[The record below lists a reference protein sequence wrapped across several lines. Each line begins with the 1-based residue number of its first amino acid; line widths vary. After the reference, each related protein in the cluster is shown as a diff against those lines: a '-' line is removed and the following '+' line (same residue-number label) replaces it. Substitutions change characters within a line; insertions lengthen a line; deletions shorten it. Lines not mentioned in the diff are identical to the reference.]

1 MDQHEQEL
9 SFEKTL
15 DDSKM
20 LLDDASRV
28 ADEDYEFTL
37 EGILEEFGGGARRN
51 IPAAKP
57 APKPASPVTMPL
69 PEIPE
74 EPEEP
79 EEAEDGETAESVGD
93 EEAEETGAMADI
105 VPTLDTPQSFSLQE
119 VLSRTVQDVLD
130 EQKNE
135 PVLADPP
142 PRRGLFSRRKK
153 PVETEELYERADI
166 DDTGEKPVRAPAKPT
181 PPPEPPEEPEPPIE
195 ETVADY
201 RDAMQN
207 ARRVT
212 RYAALI
218 TVLMWIP
225 QVLDRF
231 GVMPAMYA
239 EEPLFCVLPYFVLLS
254 LLCVLGREV
263 FLYGFEKII
272 TLKLTYELFTALLC
286 VAALADT
293 ALYFLLP
300 SRRNAALPLHSVA
313 ALSMTCALWGRS
325 MLFRALYDSFR
336 VAAIGDAPYMVTTTA
351 GGAAKRTGRIAGFS
365 VTAERED
372 VSGRWQTII
381 LPVILVGV
389 FVFSILSTVEGKSG
403 MLWFWNFSAILACA
417 NTLSFPLV
425 YALPLRRVTRRFAKS
440 GSALAGYAGADTI
453 RRSNC
458 VILTDTDLFPP
469 GTVTLNGLKIFGEE
483 SGKVFSYAATMAH
496 ASESGLSR
504 LFDNLLEA
512 EGGHLETLSDLNF
525 YEEGGVGG
533 TIHGETVLF
542 GTSSFCRKMG
552 IPLPHGLTLKT
563 GMFLAVDGTLI
574 AVFAVKYMAAEN
586 VDWALHALHRARIT
600 PVLAVRDGNITPAL
614 LKRKFGTDAR
624 AVYPQL
630 STRLALSEKQG
641 AKPSALIYREGL
653 MPYAEL
659 AVGAKRLCRA
669 VRAGN
674 LLSLTASVVGTMMS
688 FYLSFVAAYT
698 LFTPFSLL
706 AFLALWTVAA
716 LIDGLFVDK
725 Y

>member
-1 MDQHEQEL
+1 MDQQEL
-9 SFEKTL
+9 EFEKTL

-37 EGILEEFGGGARRN
+37 EGILAEFGGAS
-51 IPAAKP
+51 AQKKP
-57 APKPASPVTMPL
+57 VGGEPPKPAVTIPMHL
-69 PEIPE
+69 PEPE
-74 EPEEP
+74 SADEPE
-79 EEAEDGETAESVGD
+79 GGD
-93 EEAEETGAMADI
+93 EAEETADGGAMGDI
-105 VPTLDTPQSFSLQE
+105 VPSLDTPQSFSLQE
-119 VLSRTVQDVLD
+119 VLSRTVQEVLD
-130 EQKNE
+130 EQKQE
-135 PVLADPP
+135 PVLEELP
-142 PRRGLFSRRKK
+142 PRRKWFTRKK
-153 PVETEELYERADI
+153 PRVETEELYESGPEPA
-166 DDTGEKPVRAPAKPT
+166 EKTPQRPAPAKAE
-181 PPPEPPEEPEPPIE
+181 EPPEEPEPPIE

-207 ARRVT
+207 GRRVS

-218 TVLMWIP
+218 TALMWIP
-225 QVLDRF
+225 QILDHFHVL
-231 GVMPAMYA
+231 PELYA
-239 EEPLFCVLPYFVLLS
+239 AEPLLSVLPYFVLLA

-263 FLYGFEKII
+263 FFYGFEK
-272 TLKLTYELFTALLC
+272 LASFKLTYELMTALLC
-286 VAALADT
+286 VAALIDT
-293 ALYFLLP
+293 ALVFLMP
-300 SRRNAALPLHSVA
+300 SRTATGALPLHSVA
-313 ALSMTCALWGRS
+313 ALSMTCALWGRA

-336 VAAIGDAPYMVTTTA
+336 VAAIGDAPYIVTVTA
-351 GGAAKRTGRIAGFS
+351 GGAAKRSGSSAGFS
-365 VTAERED
+365 VTAEKED
-372 VSGRWQTII
+372 VSGRWQTVV
-381 LPVILVGV
+381 LPVLFAGAV
-389 FVFSILSTVEGKSG
+389 VFSVLSTVQVKTWT
-403 MLWFWNFSAILACA
+403 LYFWNLSAILAGA
-417 NTLSFPLV
+417 NTFAFPLA
-425 YALPLRRVTRRFAKS
+425 YSLPLRRLTRRFTKS
-440 GSALAGYAGADTI
+440 GSALAGFRGADTM

-458 VILTDTDLFPP
+458 LILTDTDLFPP

-496 ASESGLSR
+496 ASETGLSR

-512 EGGHLETLSDLNF
+512 EGGKLETLSDLNF

-542 GTSSFCRKMG
+542 GTASFCRRMG
-552 IPLPHGLTLKT
+552 VTLPHGLTLKT

-641 AKPSALIYREGL
+641 AKPCALIYREGL

-669 VRAGN
+669 VRIGN
-674 LLSLTASVVGTMMS
+674 FLSLLASVSGTMLS
-688 FYLSFVAAYT
+688 FYLSFVAAYA

-706 AFLALWTVAA
+706 AFLLLWTLAA
-716 LIDGLFVDK
+716 LIDGVFADK